1 MIYIKYA
8 VVNHCDPQFHI
19 AMVVFN
25 GLIQR
30 EWLEDKTT
38 IMGKAALRVLTGCS
52 HAVSTV
58 AASFY
63 LTEELKQN
71 FIMGRI
77 IGDPCLTQL
86 HYAYRLVEAQRQE
99 GTHRV

>member
-8 VVNHCDPQFHI
+8 VVNHCEPQFHI

-30 EWLEDKTT
+30 EWFEDKTT
-38 IMGKAALRVLTGCS
+38 ITGKAALGVLMGCS
-52 HAVSTV
+52 HPVSSV

-63 LTEELKQN
+63 LT
-71 FIMGRI
+71 
-77 IGDPCLTQL
+77 
-86 HYAYRLVEAQRQE
+86 
-99 GTHRV
+99 